1 MIQVAPRMLRWARER
16 ASLAPA
22 ELAKRVGLAVRRVE
36 DWEESG
42 QLPFEHLERLAEKT
56 HTPVGYLF
64 LPEPPAI
71 ELPISDFRRVAGEGG
86 QPPSSELIDTI
97 RQCQLRQEWFRE
109 HLIAEGAEPLSWVG
123 SANLDAD
130 RASIAL
136 AIRAALEL
144 DRRPLSLNWTEAVRD
159 LYRRTEELGALVLRN
174 GVVGNNTH
182 RKLRVEEF
190 RGFALSDPYAPLVFI
205 NAVDS
210 KAAQMFTLVHE
221 LCHLWLGQSAVSDAD
236 PSTNVA
242 TERFC
247 NAVAAETL
255 APASEFRAAWD
266 AAVPLPEMTARLARL
281 FKVSTLVVLIR
292 AREAGLLA
300 GDVFEAAYAAER
312 ERVQA
317 IDARSGG
324 DGGDFYNTQNAR
336 LGGRFATAVIS
347 SALEGRTPYTEAF
360 RLLGFKRTATF
371 DEYARKL
378 GILP

>member
-64 LPEPPAI
+64 LPEPPSN

-123 SANLDAD
+123 SANVDAD

-144 DRRPLSLNWTEAVRD
+144 DRRPLSVNWTDAVRD
-159 LYRRTEELGALVLRN
+159 LYRRAEELGALVVRN

-324 DGGDFYNTQNAR
+324 EGGDFYNTQNAR